1 MEDVRKSRS
10 MPATLALATI
20 ARQFGGSRIE
30 RQVLAQAFD
39 LVWQVEREAVSRIP
53 SAAAGDEGA
62 LVTERLAQ
70 VGASRN
76 GSRRRVEEMAGVG
89 SAEGG
94 VP

>member
-1 MEDVRKSRS
+1 MEDVRNSRS
-10 MPATLALATI
+10 MLARRALATV

-39 LVWQVEREAVSRIP
+39 LVWQVEGEAVRRVP

-62 LVTERLAQ
+62 LATEHLARI
-70 VGASRN
+70 GASRN
-76 GSRRRVEEMAGVG
+76 GSQRRVEELAGVG

-94 VP
+94 TR